1 MIKVIEKRRS
11 VRDFSKTEFT
21 KAELEKLYSLL
32 QDMPK
37 LCSDDGLF
45 AKYYSNGSELV
56 KKLEGVAGYSGKM
69 ISSPYY
75 IAILAKKDEDKI
87 KAAGYAA
94 EWLALELS
102 ALEIGSC
109 WISLNNN
116 EEKINQ
122 ILEIKEPYSIKAL
135 LAVGHPEKPSF
146 LSSIFQNK
154 TTRTG
159 AQSVEV
165 KEDVK
170 NDKLSIQDI
179 VFEGEFGKKPD
190 LDELEQH
197 GYLDAFSY
205 LRFAPSSLNRQPWR
219 FVVLNEGILL
229 CVDMGEGYEDRKLAL
244 IEAGIAML
252 YFKTAM
258 AGNGFNGFW
267 DMEAGKE
274 VNVPE
279 HYLKAGVFKPS
290 Y

>member
-11 VRDFSKTEFT
+11 VREFSKNEFSKT
-21 KAELEKLYSLL
+21 ELEKLYSLL

-37 LCSDDGLF
+37 LCSDDGLI
-45 AKYYSNGSELV
+45 AKYYSNGAELV
-56 KKLEGVAGYSGKM
+56 KKLDGVAGYNGKM
-69 ISSPYY
+69 ITAPYY
-75 IAILAKKDEDKI
+75 IAFLAKKDDDKI

-116 EEKINQ
+116 ETKIDE
-122 ILEIKEPYSIKAL
+122 ILEVKEPFSIKAL

-154 TTRTG
+154 ATRTG
-159 AQSVEV
+159 AQTVEV
-165 KEDVK
+165 KEEVK
-170 NDKLSIQDI
+170 NDKLAIEDI

-219 FVVLNEGILL
+219 FIVLNEGILL
-229 CVDMGEGYEDRKLAL
+229 CVDMGEGYEDKNLAL

-258 AGNGFNGFW
+258 AGSGFNGYW

-274 VNVPE
+274 VNVPNQ
-279 HYLKAGVFKPS
+279 YLRAGVFKPS
-290 Y
+290 H

>member
-11 VRDFSKTEFT
+11 VREFSKNEFN

-37 LCSDDGLF
+37 LCSDDGLV
-45 AKYYSNGSELV
+45 AKYYSNGAELV
-56 KKLEGVAGYSGKM
+56 KKLDGVAGYSGKM
-69 ISSPYY
+69 ILAPYY
-75 IAILAKKDEDKI
+75 IAFLAKKDDDKV

-116 EEKINQ
+116 EDKINE
-122 ILEIKEPYSIKAL
+122 ILDIKEPYHIKAL

-146 LSSIFQNK
+146 LSSIFSNK

-159 AQSVEV
+159 PQSVEA
-165 KEDVK
+165 KEEVK
-170 NDKLSIQDI
+170 NDRLAIADI

-219 FVVLNEGILL
+219 FVILNEGILL
-229 CVDMGEGYEDRKLAL
+229 CVDMGEGYEDKELAL

-258 AGNGFNGFW
+258 AAGGFNGYW
-267 DMEAGKE
+267 DMEDAKD
-274 VNVPE
+274 VSVPA
-279 HYLKAGVFKPS
+279 HYLKAGVFKPLH
-290 Y
+290 